1 MTVSVQ
7 RLLATELEQEEED
20 EIILLSGTELDL
32 DAVMTDEFIF
42 AMDTKHLCREDCK
55 GRCPRC
61 GADLNEGPCQ
71 CKPEGGFPILRY
83 WRSCWNTWTSKSE

>member
-1 MTVSVQ
+1 MRSSW
-7 RLLATELEQEEED
+7 
-20 EIILLSGTELDL
+20 LSGTELDL

-61 GADLNEGPCQ
+61 GADLNEVPASVSRRQ
-71 CKPEGGFPILRY
+71 DSRFAVLAQLLEHMDK
-83 WRSCWNTWTSKSE
+83 